1 MLDIRNLAVGI
12 RTRYS
17 SDKEGSFATTSAQ
30 PDRPPD
36 ATDGPRFLQP
46 IDLSSGK
53 VVISLQDMINTTVAL
68 KSNLDLEVIQPSS
81 SWSAAIFSNTQ
92 PSLDQSTPSQHNED
106 QNNTPVVTAISGL
119 QRQILLLRNDLNFEL
134 WLSRENAKHIG
145 RLYQDQIL
153 MRTAETERQ
162 GLVCML
168 FWTWSRDTTKLSSF
182 LWQYNKLRKYRTQV
196 ISLEAELREHKLQ
209 ASTAKNKYADWN
221 TELQQKMKEL
231 REEKKQ
237 WLLET
242 GTLRTS
248 QKETQ
253 VCEFTSVLYNWN
265 LMRYYRRS
273 SMHNPGCWRMRPIR
287 YFFCKRRR
295 KRTSTRSIGYETMSG
310 RFKSTLRIRKC
321 GMSQCV

>member
-12 RTRYS
+12 RTRYDSDEES
-17 SDKEGSFATTSAQ
+17 SSATTLAQ
-30 PDRPPD
+30 PDGAPD
-36 ATDGPRFLQP
+36 ATDGPKFLRP

-81 SWSAAIFSNTQ
+81 SWSPAIFSNTNAQ
-92 PSLDQSTPSQHNED
+92 PLLDRGSPSEHNED
-106 QNNTPVVTAISGL
+106 QNHIDDQNNIPAVTAISGL

-162 GLVCML
+162 GLVCMI
-168 FWTWSRDTTKLSSF
+168 FWTWLRDNAHLSFF

-231 REEKKQ
+231 REEKKK

-253 VCEFTSVLYNWN
+253 VCEFTYELHGWK
-265 LMRYYRRS
+265 LMKCPRRS
-273 SMHNPGCWRMRPIR
+273 SMHNPSC
-287 YFFCKRRR
+287 
-295 KRTSTRSIGYETMSG
+295 
-310 RFKSTLRIRKC
+310 
-321 GMSQCV
+321 